1 MASSDTIQERNSD
14 MNSGSDSL
22 ILVSVIVPVYHAKK
36 YLPELL
42 NSLRN
47 QTMQGMEFIFINDKG
62 GDGSFRMV
70 KEAAKSDSRIV
81 CLENKVNK
89 GPGFSRNK
97 GIKKARGEYIAFADA
112 DDLMAADFYELLY
125 RKAKE
130 GNYLVVKGERCKLLP
145 DGGIEKSPLNEAI
158 QNRMKGVETPLCLFT
173 YEHQSA
179 IFSRKLVL
187 DTKAKNAEN
196 ARYDEDTCFLMM
208 VLKEVLV
215 SQFALE
221 CNAKYY
227 YRQHSDSLVQQKRDE
242 FFLQQSNNSAKFK
255 IDYLLKRPAST
266 DSSRYLA
273 STFEERL
280 GSRLDAAV
288 KDGISDETAHEY
300 IQVLAE
306 KLRDWRNST
315 TVACTP
321 GTLSAALENVNYR
334 ADHFYIQRGAYR
346 KIAQTEGKLNVIRR
360 DLDAARRDIATCNQ
374 TCTSA
379 INEIRSSL
387 KSGEAKLA
395 AHHHEIK
402 VWQAKL
408 EEKVCLPLAIIETV
422 LEKLCRFRL
431 EICHN
436 SSSEHSFELAGADE
450 LSVSSPEWLCRNGYE
465 KLLQGKTGTYSLQV
479 KAKESGLLKISLRGV
494 DVRGKDGRVP
504 AWVDVTSL
512 QINGEGHAYREVW
525 HDKPFRT
532 QLDVEP
538 EQLITID
545 VTTQPHFHSLQELE
559 QLLKACYPEMVWDSL
574 SGKAL
579 LGELQNRI
587 ASMRGISLPQ
597 LYKISQKQKSE
608 AEALQRQ
615 SKTLLQKLE
624 QLATSI
630 ELFDRTMADMDKTIS
645 ELTNVTRLQA
655 GNLSQQSSRL
665 QQAEQKLMETQQK
678 LTAESEKLGK
688 TEQTLTETLQK
699 LTAESER
706 LGKTEQTLTETLQ
719 KLTAES
725 EKLGKTE
732 KTLTETRQSLSEQKN
747 KQKRTEQELVATQKK
762 LEEVQRFSQLNA
774 LMPRLWWQ
782 YQFLRLIKTFS
793 FGKKRQHAK
802 NELRKARALIHEYKK
817 AVLNLEI

>member
-1 MASSDTIQERNSD
+1 MSNHSIQQYEQVSASPK
-14 MNSGSDSL
+14 
-22 ILVSVIVPVYHAKK
+22 VSVIVPVYRAKR

-42 NSLRN
+42 TALCSQTLRE
-47 QTMQGMEFIFINDKG
+47 MEFIFVNDRG
-62 GDGSFRMV
+62 GDGSFNVV
-70 KEAAKSDSRIV
+70 KEAAKNDPRIV
-81 CLENKVNK
+81 CLENRGNK

-158 QNRMKGVETPLCLFT
+158 QNRMKGVETPLCFFT

-179 IFSRKLVL
+179 IFSRNLVL
-187 DTKAKNAEN
+187 ETKAKNAEN
-196 ARYDEDTCFLMM
+196 SRYDEDTCFLMM
-208 VLKEVLV
+208 VLKEVPV
-215 SQFALE
+215 SRFALE
-221 CNAKYY
+221 HSATYY

-242 FFLQQSNNSAKFK
+242 FFLQQSNNSAIFK

-360 DLDAARRDIATCNQ
+360 DLDAARRDIAMSNQ

-387 KSGEAKLA
+387 KNGEAKLA
-395 AHHHEIK
+395 AHNNDVK
-402 VWQAKL
+402 TWQAKL
-408 EEKVCLPLAIIETV
+408 EKKVCLPLAIIETV

-436 SSSEHSFELAGADE
+436 SSSEHSFELAGAEE
-450 LSVSSPEWLCRNGYE
+450 LSVSSPEWLCRNGYG
-465 KLLQGKTGTYSLQV
+465 KLLQGKSGTYSLQV
-479 KAKESGLLKISLRGV
+479 KVKESGSLKIC
-494 DVRGKDGRVP
+494 VRGIDIRGRNGRVP

-512 QINGEGHAYREVW
+512 QIDGRSEPCREVW
-525 HDKPFRT
+525 HDKPFNRQFT
-532 QLDVEP
+532 VEP
-538 EQLITID
+538 EQIITID
-545 VTTQPHFHSLQELE
+545 ITTQPHLHTLQELE
-559 QLLKACYPEMVWDSL
+559 QLLKACYPEMAWESL

-615 SKTLLQKLE
+615 SKTLQQKQE
-624 QLATSI
+624 KLAASI
-630 ELFDRTMADMDKTIS
+630 ELLDRTAADRDKTIS

-665 QQAEQKLMETQQK
+665 QQAEQNLMETQQK
-678 LTAESEKLGK
+678 LTAQSEKLVQTQQSL
-688 TEQTLTETLQK
+688 TETQQKLSSQCEKLVQTERTLTETQQ
-699 LTAESER
+699 R
-706 LGKTEQTLTETLQ
+706 
-719 KLTAES
+719 
-725 EKLGKTE
+725 
-732 KTLTETRQSLSEQKN
+732 LSEQKN

-762 LEEVQRFSQLNA
+762 LEEVQRLSQLNA
-774 LMPRLWWQ
+774 LMPRLWWR
-782 YQFLRLIKTFS
+782 YQVLRLIKTFS
-793 FGKKRQHAK
+793 FGKKRQQAK

-817 AVLNLEI
+817 AVLTLEI